1 MAKPHGIRPP
11 CGFLNPYL
19 QILDL
24 DMRNIINSNYEDK
37 QDFFSEIEEAEA
49 ELCHPQGRRGFF
61 AHLIKGP
68 TGTRQ
73 RSHRID
79 RLPVVIDRAD
89 PALDNYISQAEF
101 IKPNRRVV
109 NLLRM
114 NLSFIDLDIYHVKGS
129 IWHGFVATP
138 EMACAILFFCDDEG
152 IPLLGLCT

>member
-1 MAKPHGIRPP
+1 MSQIIANQSFNASDDIFLGG
-11 CGFLNPYL
+11 CGLP
-19 QILDL
+19 
-24 DMRNIINSNYEDK
+24 
-37 QDFFSEIEEAEA
+37 EATTYHNTQA
-49 ELCHPQGRRGFF
+49 HGFF
-61 AHLIKGP
+61 AHLVKGP

-73 RSHRID
+73 RRSYRID
-79 RLPVVIDRAD
+79 HLPVVIDRAD

-114 NLSFIDLDIYHVKGS
+114 NLSFIDLDIYNVDGS

-138 EMACAILFFCDDEG
+138 QMAFAILLFCDDEG